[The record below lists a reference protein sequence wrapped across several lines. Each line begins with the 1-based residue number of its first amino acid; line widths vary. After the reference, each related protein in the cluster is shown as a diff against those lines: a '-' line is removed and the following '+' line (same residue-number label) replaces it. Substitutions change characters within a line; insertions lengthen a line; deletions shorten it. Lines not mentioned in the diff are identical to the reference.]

1 MSASDDLLRTYR
13 DKRKLGVTPEPAGA
27 VAPAKGGGGVF
38 IVHQHAASHMHWDLR
53 LEMEGVLRS
62 WAVPKGISKNPADK
76 RLAVHVEDHPM
87 EYGEFEGLIPEGNY
101 GAGAVIVWDRGVW
114 IPVEDPI
121 EGLKT
126 GKLLFDFRGHKLHGR
141 WTLVKIK
148 KGERDWLLIKERDN
162 LVEEDGDVF
171 PPGSVLS
178 GLTVEELRDG
188 ATRGATLQKA
198 LEEAGAPRK
207 AVTPARVE
215 LKLCEPEETPFSK
228 AGWIFELKYDGFRFL
243 AARHDGAP
251 LLLTRSGRDV
261 TAAFPEIVRSL
272 ARLPYDDL
280 ILDGEVVVHDERGYP
295 SFQRLQRRAQL
306 SRTPD
311 IGRAA
316 LERPA
321 SFYAFD
327 LLAAEGFDL
336 RPLPLTTRKALLK
349 TVLPAAGPFRYADHI
364 DQQGKPFYDGVV
376 QMGLEGMVA
385 KKADA
390 PYKGGRRPDWK
401 KIRADRTGDFVVIG
415 WSAGKGARAALG
427 SLQLGVYDGD
437 TLRYAGSVG
446 SGLSDDQL
454 GDVRATL
461 EQLQVTEPPVANAP
475 SGVTW
480 VTPELVVEVRYKEW
494 TEEGNLRQP
503 VLLRFRDDKPP
514 TECYRETGDGRGE
527 TEEPD
532 IRLPSPVSRHEDL
545 RFTNR
550 DKIFWPELGLTK
562 GDLIDYYRAIG
573 PWLLP
578 YLVDRPLV
586 MTRFPDGIH
595 GKSFF
600 QKDAPTFAP
609 DWLRQERVYSGD
621 NERELNYFVAD
632 SVDALLYVINL
643 GTIPLHL
650 WSSRI
655 ATLEHPDWCSLDL
668 DPGDG
673 GLAHAVPIARYI
685 KGLCDELGLPAFVK
699 TTGSR
704 GLHVLIPL
712 GGTCT
717 HEQAKV
723 LGELLARVTVTD
735 LPDVAT
741 VARMPEQRE
750 GKVYVDFLQNGRGKL
765 LAAPFCARPV
775 PAATVSM
782 PLDWEELTDDLRMDR
797 FTMKSAPARMEALGR
812 DPCAGVLSTTPDLTG
827 ALARLAARMT
837 TV

>member
-1 MSASDDLLRTYR
+1 MSASDDLLRSYR

-62 WAVPKGISKNPADK
+62 WAVPKGISRNPADK
-76 RLAVHVEDHPM
+76 RLAVHVEDHPV

-114 IPVEDPI
+114 IPVENPL

-126 GKLLFDFRGHKLHGR
+126 GKLLFDFRGHKLYGR

-148 KGERDWLLIKERDN
+148 RGEREWLLIKERDN
-162 LVEEDGDVF
+162 LVAPDGDAF

-188 ATRGATLQKA
+188 STRAATLRKV

-207 AVTPARVE
+207 PVTPASVE
-215 LKLCEPEETPFSK
+215 LKLCEPEEAPFSK

-251 LLLTRSGRDV
+251 L
-261 TAAFPEIVRSL
+261 
-272 ARLPYDDL
+272 
-280 ILDGEVVVHDERGYP
+280 
-295 SFQRLQRRAQL
+295 
-306 SRTPD
+306 
-311 IGRAA
+311 
-316 LERPA
+316 
-321 SFYAFD
+321 
-327 LLAAEGFDL
+327 
-336 RPLPLTTRKALLK
+336 PLTTRKALLK
-349 TVLPAAGPFRYADHI
+349 TVLPAAGPFRYADHV
-364 DQQGKPFYDGVV
+364 DQQGKAFFDGVV

-390 PYKGGRRPDWK
+390 PYKGGRRPDWQ

-461 EQLQVTEPPVANAP
+461 EQLQVTAPPAANAP
-475 SGVTW
+475 SGITW
-480 VTPELVVEVRYKEW
+480 VAPELVVEVRYKEW
-494 TEEGNLRQP
+494 TEEGNLRHP

-532 IRLPSPVSRHEDL
+532 IRLPSPVSRYEDL
-545 RFTNR
+545 QFTNR

-573 PWLLP
+573 SWILP
-578 YLVDRPLV
+578 YLMDRPLV

-837 TV
+837 TL